1 MKQTHKGK
9 EDSWGE
15 KMLKLGQIGWK
26 QLRALKK
33 RISESR
39 CANLI
44 ETDDRRL
51 QPKEDLQSSYVS
63 ALTLLLI
70 A

>member
-1 MKQTHKGK
+1 
-9 EDSWGE
+9 
-15 KMLKLGQIGWK
+15 MLKLGQIGWK